1 MISGDD
7 AAVTPLLA
15 GASAGGTAVELRVLG
30 PVEAVVGGRPVDLG
44 PPKQRVLLTLLASRV
59 GRPVA
64 VDVLLEALW
73 AGTPPPAALAS
84 LRAYVANLRRVLEP
98 DRAPR
103 APATVL
109 RTYAAGYLLDSHH
122 VEVDVHRF
130 SGHATAGRDAWRGGD
145 PQRALSEFEAG
156 LALWRGEAYAE
167 VADAE
172 WVAPDVARLEELRLS
187 VIEGRCAALI
197 GVGANEVAVAE
208 LEAHVRTH
216 PLGEHGCELLALG
229 LYRAG
234 RQADAL
240 AVLQATRRRLADELG
255 IDPSTALQRLEHDIL
270 TQEPALDWHPPT
282 SLPTVTVAPQ
292 ASATGPASVEE
303 QGSTLFVALRDL
315 PHARSDDS
323 LAGRVWNVPAR
334 NPVFT
339 GRDATLTALHAALQ
353 GGERSTA
360 MVVQA
365 LHGMGGIGKTA
376 LAIEYAHRY
385 GAEYDVVWWVPAEQ
399 PALVADRL
407 AQLAHALG
415 LATVTD
421 PVTAAVA
428 RLLGALRD
436 RNRWLLIFDN
446 AEDSAAL
453 VPYLPGGGGHVVI
466 TSRNPG
472 WHELAIPVG
481 VDVFNRG
488 ESITLLRR
496 RAPQLSDDEAG
507 RIAQALGDL
516 PLALAQAAA
525 HLADTATGVPD
536 YLALLADRTTELLA
550 QGSSAT
556 YPVSLAAS
564 VQIALDRLAAQ
575 SPAALVL
582 LTLAAYLAPEPIPV
596 TLFSTHPAQLP
607 DALAPATKDPL
618 TFTVLTRLLRHY
630 GLVRVEAATLTLHR
644 LLAAILRNQPH
655 HQELPTVA
663 VRLLRAAAPD
673 DDPLDNPPAWPAW
686 RQLLP
691 HVLVA
696 TDPHRNL
703 TGVEGEVA
711 WLVERAAEYL
721 QARGEF
727 PPAQLLFERARDLH
741 RSLRGDDHPDTLR
754 SAYSLAAALRE
765 LGQYEPARRLGED
778 TLRRCRHVLGDDHPH
793 TLRSAHTLAAYLWD
807 VGQYERARQLGE
819 DTLTRCRRTLGDDH
833 PHTLRAEF
841 TVAVYL
847 RELGQ
852 YERARQLG
860 EDTHTR
866 MRRVLGDDHPH
877 TLESA
882 YTLAV
887 YLWELGQYEPAR
899 RLGEDTHI
907 RMRRVLGDDHPHTL
921 RAEFTVAV
929 YLREL
934 GQYEQSRQLGE
945 DALTRMRRV
954 LGNDHAYTL
963 RAAHQLAA
971 TLRELGQY
979 EQARQL
985 AEDTL
990 TRARRILGDDHP
1002 HTLIA
1007 AGALA
1012 AALRELGQYEQSRQL
1027 GEDALTRMRR
1037 VLGNDH
1043 AYTLRAAHQLA
1054 ATLRELGQYEQARQL
1069 AEDTLTRARRILGDD
1084 HPHTLIAARALA
1096 AALRE
1101 LGQYELARQ
1110 LGEDTLIRMR
1120 RVLGDEHPETLRSAH
1135 ILAVVLRELGQ
1146 YEQGRR
1152 LGEDTLI
1159 RMRRVLGDEH
1169 PDTLRAGHNLVAVLA
1184 ILSEHNQACRREE

>member
-1 MISGDD
+1 MAMISGDD
-7 AAVTPLLA
+7 AAATPLLV

-44 PPKQRVLLTLLASRV
+44 PPKQRALLTLLASRV

-64 VDVLLEALW
+64 ADVLLEALW

-109 RTYAAGYLLDSHH
+109 RTYAAGYLLDSHR
-122 VEVDVHRF
+122 VEVDVHQF

-197 GVGANEVAVAE
+197 GVGAHEVAVAE
-208 LEAHVRTH
+208 LEAHVRAH

-303 QGSTLFVALRDL
+303 QGSTTLFAALRDL

-453 VPYLPGGGGHVVI
+453 VPYLSGGGGHVVI

-727 PPAQLLFERARDLH
+727 PPARLLFERARDLH

-754 SAYSLAAALRE
+754 SAYSLAAVLRE

-899 RLGEDTHI
+899 RLGEDTLT
-907 RMRRVLGDDHPHTL
+907 RMRRVLSDDHPHTL

-1002 HTLIA
+1002 HTL
-1007 AGALA
+1007 
-1012 AALRELGQYEQSRQL
+1012 
-1027 GEDALTRMRR
+1027 
-1037 VLGNDH
+1037 V
-1043 AYTLRAAHQLA
+1043 
-1054 ATLRELGQYEQARQL
+1054 
-1069 AEDTLTRARRILGDD
+1069 
-1084 HPHTLIAARALA
+1084 AARALA